1 MSYSRLTFSHDTIPP
16 TPPPRSRPH
25 SRNSCRGG
33 SLKRTD
39 NIINEKRRPPLAPP
53 RSPVVKEKKVRKKI
67 RDDDIKGILESVIA
81 RVSETDLTRLCEDD
95 NEDNKESDHLNQK
108 ENGEEGNPSEDIL
121 DSLYSFPVKQKMKDS
136 VTVTPPEEE
145 DTEMSSR
152 ALMMLTNEE
161 SIAKI
166 DESNNREKTATEN
179 LSVEK
184 IHKTDPSL
192 SKHEAMKANN
202 ARMDNLW
209 SNIKHAS
216 NLSLNKVQNN
226 NK

>member
-1 MSYSRLTFSHDTIPP
+1 M
-16 TPPPRSRPH
+16 
-25 SRNSCRGG
+25 
-33 SLKRTD
+33 
-39 NIINEKRRPPLAPP
+39 
-53 RSPVVKEKKVRKKI
+53 
-67 RDDDIKGILESVIA
+67 
-81 RVSETDLTRLCEDD
+81 
-95 NEDNKESDHLNQK
+95 
-108 ENGEEGNPSEDIL
+108 
-121 DSLYSFPVKQKMKDS
+121 DSLYAFPVKQKMKDS
-136 VTVTPPEEE
+136 VTVTAPEAE

-152 ALMMLTNEE
+152 ALMMSTNEE
-161 SIAKI
+161 NIAKI
-166 DESNNREKTATEN
+166 HESNNKEKTATEN

-216 NLSLNKVQNN
+216 NLSLNKVQTN